1 MNEKSPILTLCDK
14 VSMVALSLFALE
26 CVLGSSGRWLSFGS
40 ISIRM
45 VLFILCFAV
54 TLPNVISQIRKLF
67 SSPNVILALGL
78 CLYLVVA
85 TVIGWKNGNSLQF
98 IKADITS
105 YLTLALLPGFL
116 ATVST
121 NKRLSWLL
129 DMVYYGALALGVITV
144 AIHFYLAFAD
154 HNGINGINDWL
165 NDHAMGGLA
174 NLGHGVLRVY
184 MRSQIFLQVGL
195 LLGIRKIWT
204 AGGCRRWLYFLAE
217 GLLAYGCLMTY
228 TRGFWMGFAISAVL
242 LLILEPIHWKKYL
255 STVGVTLLVII
266 GLFLLSW
273 LSYGRPVAAQEFV
286 ARFNPDLI
294 AGIAPPVEEP
304 PVDLPTEPDSSD
316 ANEAA
321 VVIRQKSLA
330 RLYELIGEKPILG
343 NGLGTNLDGI
353 RTDGKV
359 EYMYHDTFMKLGL
372 VGFAL
377 FCGVFFLPVIAL
389 GKGHITR
396 LKAGK
401 DVPIDSPCME
411 KSMLLAAF
419 LGVAITSYVNPF
431 LINPMGIL
439 LVLLMTVASKK
450 TN

>member
-1 MNEKSPILTLCDK
+1 M
-14 VSMVALSLFALE
+14 
-26 CVLGSSGRWLSFGS
+26 
-40 ISIRM
+40 
-45 VLFILCFAV
+45 
-54 TLPNVISQIRKLF
+54 
-67 SSPNVILALGL
+67 
-78 CLYLVVA
+78 
-85 TVIGWKNGNSLQF
+85 
-98 IKADITS
+98 
-105 YLTLALLPGFL
+105 
-116 ATVST
+116 
-121 NKRLSWLL
+121 
-129 DMVYYGALALGVITV
+129 
-144 AIHFYLAFAD
+144 
-154 HNGINGINDWL
+154 
-165 NDHAMGGLA
+165 
-174 NLGHGVLRVY
+174 
-184 MRSQIFLQVGL
+184 
-195 LLGIRKIWT
+195 LGIRKIWT
-204 AGGCRRWLYFLAE
+204 VSGYRRWLYFLAE

-273 LSYGRPVAAQEFV
+273 LSYGRPAAAQEFV

-294 AGIAPPVEEP
+294 AGIAPPTEQP
-304 PVDLPTEPDSSD
+304 PADIPTEPDSPD

-321 VVIRQKSLA
+321 VIIRQKSLA
-330 RLYELIGEKPILG
+330 RLYELIGQKPILG
-343 NGLGTNLDGI
+343 NGLGANLDGI

-389 GKGHITR
+389 GKRHIRR

-401 DVPIDSPCME
+401 DAAIDSPDME
-411 KSMLLAAF
+411 NSILLAAF

-439 LVLLMTVASKK
+439 LVLLITVASKK

>member
-1 MNEKSPILTLCDK
+1 MNRNSPIYTLCDK
-14 VSMVALSLFALE
+14 VSMAALSLFALE
-26 CVLGSSGRWLSFGS
+26 CVLGSSGRWLNFGS

-45 VLFILCFAV
+45 VLFVLCFAV

-67 SSPNVILALGL
+67 SHPNVILALGL
-78 CLYLVVA
+78 CLYLVLA
-85 TVIGWKNGNSLQF
+85 AVIGWKNGNNPQF

-116 ATVST
+116 TTVST

-129 DMVYYGALALGVITV
+129 DMVYYGALALGAITV

-154 HNGINGINDWL
+154 HNGINGLNDWL

-174 NLGHGVLRVY
+174 NLGTGVLRVY

-204 AGGCRRWLYFLAE
+204 VSGYRRFLYFLAE

-273 LSYGRPVAAQEFV
+273 LSYGKPAAAQEFV

-304 PVDLPTEPDSSD
+304 PIEIPTEPDTPD
-316 ANEAA
+316 ANETA
-321 VVIRQKSLA
+321 VIIRQKSLA

-359 EYMYHDTFMKLGL
+359 EYMYLDTFMKLGL

-389 GKGHITR
+389 GKRHIQS
-396 LKAGK
+396 LKVGK
-401 DVPIDSPCME
+401 DVAIDSPSME
-411 KSMLLAAF
+411 KSILLAAF
-419 LGVAITSYVNPF
+419 LGVAVTSYVNPF

-439 LVLLMTVASKK
+439 LVLLITVASKK